1 MITLTTRV
9 LNGLPIRVEAE
20 IANDRDEGV
29 IIEDMQ
35 LYWTK
40 ANKNPLKRYTRANVI
55 EQKMQL
61 GDWEMLEEEILD
73 VCCGRWIG

>member
-29 IIEDMQ
+29 IVEDMQ

-40 ANKNPLKRYTRANVI
+40 RSKVGYNRAEVI
-55 EQKMQL
+55 ERKMQL
-61 GDWEMLEEEILD
+61 SDWEQLEDEILD
-73 VCCGRWIG
+73 IACGRWIG